1 MLFGA
6 ASRTILITGSCGVQL
21 ANVGWPGEVIA
32 LGPACLGPLRVR
44 AYVIRGRGD
53 GWSRLFYR
61 GRVDRACGCGH
72 LGYWESEEVREIVR
86 GILR

>member
-1 MLFGA
+1 
-6 ASRTILITGSCGVQL
+6 
-21 ANVGWPGEVIA
+21 
-32 LGPACLGPLRVR
+32 
-44 AYVIRGRGD
+44 
-53 GWSRLFYR
+53 LFYR